1 MGQQPLRSLLEKC
14 LERVRSQRGR
24 LERMRGKV
32 AVELR
37 IADSCAA
44 RDALKVVRGRSA
56 ADDPVRVRGQRGL
69 VDDGVVARGRDAVLL
84 APCLGKDVM
93 DIGGLVEVVRDRRLR
108 WLALCPLRVSSS
120 AGRRRADRVWRC
132 RAASRTLAA
141 IACKTTAKVRSRTRN
156 RTATAA

>member
-1 MGQQPLRSLLEKC
+1 MRQQPLRSLLEKC
-14 LERVRSQRGR
+14 LERVRPQRGR
-24 LERMRGKV
+24 LDQMRGKV

-56 ADDPVRVRGQRGL
+56 ANDPVRVRGQRGL
-69 VDDGVVARGRDAVLL
+69 VDDGVVAGGRDAVLL

-120 AGRRRADRVWRC
+120 AGRRRAG
-132 RAASRTLAA
+132 
-141 IACKTTAKVRSRTRN
+141 
-156 RTATAA
+156 